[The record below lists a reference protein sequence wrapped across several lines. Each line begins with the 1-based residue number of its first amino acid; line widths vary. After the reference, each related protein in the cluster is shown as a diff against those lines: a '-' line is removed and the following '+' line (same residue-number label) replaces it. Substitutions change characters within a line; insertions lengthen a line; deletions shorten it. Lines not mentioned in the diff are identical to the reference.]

1 MKRALILTLA
11 LALAS
16 LSGCA
21 TSTLMYGPDGKPYQ
35 HIECNGEMLTMAS
48 CYEKA
53 QSVCPKGY
61 FLAGRDVSLGG
72 ISGGTTQSGGAFGQ
86 PIYRSIVVG
95 CKD

>member
-21 TSTLMYGPDGKPYQ
+21 TSTLMYGSDGNPYQ
-35 HIECNGEMLTMAS
+35 HIECNGAMLTLAS

-61 FLAGRDVSLGG
+61 FLADKGVSVGG
-72 ISGGTTQSGGAFGQ
+72 ISGGITQSGGAFGQ
-86 PIYRSIVVG
+86 PIYRNIVIG
-95 CKD
+95 CKN